1 MNALLTHNTLELPF
15 IVKLWSDEW
24 HLMQEA
30 FKDLD
35 ENAPDVISALTE
47 RVAELTIEQ
56 GQRMAD
62 LVD

>member
-1 MNALLTHNTLELPF
+1 MSLHTHNTRELPL
-15 IVKLWSDEW
+15 IAQMHANEW

-30 FKDLD
+30 FKDLHPND
-35 ENAPDVISALTE
+35 PDVIAALTD

-56 GQRMAD
+56 GANMAL

>member
-1 MNALLTHNTLELPF
+1 MHAN
-15 IVKLWSDEW
+15 EW

-35 ENAPDVISALTE
+35 PNDPDVIAALTD

-56 GQRMAD
+56 GANMAK
-62 LVD
+62 LVAISQSPNTL

>member
-1 MNALLTHNTLELPF
+1 MNALLNHNTLELPF
-15 IVKLWSDEW
+15 IVKLWADEW

-35 ENAPDVISALTE
+35 ENDPDVISALTE

-56 GQRMAD
+56 GQHMAD